1 MPKIPLYES
10 SSRIGTAKGVTL
22 NPDVAVRYAEAVSAD
37 DSALTLGLFN
47 LVEETLGAGKEFIEK
62 EKKKSR

>member
-22 NPDVAVRYAEAVSAD
+22 NPSVAVRYAEAVGAE
-37 DSALTLGLFN
+37 DSALTLG
-47 LVEETLGAGKEFIEK
+47 
-62 EKKKSR
+62 